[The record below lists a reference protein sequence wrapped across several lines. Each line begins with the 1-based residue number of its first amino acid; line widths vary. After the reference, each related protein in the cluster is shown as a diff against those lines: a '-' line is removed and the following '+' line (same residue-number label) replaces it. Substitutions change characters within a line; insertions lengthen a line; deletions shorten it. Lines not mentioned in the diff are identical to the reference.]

1 MEAHRLHN
9 NPPSPVE
16 TFTERVKAY
25 AANLDAFTTIT
36 EANTSECA
44 DVIRFGG
51 ALAKE
56 IEESRKSEKEPHLE
70 AGRAVDAAYKPL
82 ADTTASVQAKLK
94 KQLLAF
100 QQEKE
105 RAAAIAAREAA
116 EALRKAQE
124 EEAKAE
130 PEDDPFLAAM
140 ATPAPDVA
148 VAAADLKAAS
158 EAVTASRKVETVSSG
173 FRALSRRVKWSA
185 KITDPVAL
193 ATHYAAAG
201 KIELMETLQK
211 MADSDARHAKG
222 SPLNLPGAEAVSE
235 EVLA

>member
-1 MEAHRLHN
+1 MMNNLHN

-16 TFTERVKAY
+16 LYAEKVKAY
-25 AANLDAFTTIT
+25 ASNVEAFTQIT
-36 EANTSECA
+36 DDNAKECA

-56 IEESRKSEKEPHLE
+56 IEESRKTEKEPHLE

-82 ADTTASVQAKLK
+82 TDTTATVQAKLK
-94 KQLLAF
+94 KLLLAF

-105 RAAAIAAREAA
+105 RAAAKAAQEAA
-116 EALRKAQE
+116 AALRKAQE
-124 EEAKAE
+124 EAAKAE

-193 ATHYAAAG
+193 AMHYAKAG
-201 KIELMETLQK
+201 KIEMLDTLQK
-211 MADSDARHAKG
+211 MADADARYAKG

>member
-1 MEAHRLHN
+1 MMNNLHN

-16 TFTERVKAY
+16 LYAEKVKAY
-25 AANLDAFTTIT
+25 ASNVEAFAQIT
-36 EANTSECA
+36 DDNAKECA

-56 IEESRKSEKEPHLE
+56 IEDSRKTEKEPHLE

-82 ADTTASVQAKLK
+82 TDTTATVQAKLK
-94 KQLLAF
+94 KLLLAF

-105 RAAAIAAREAA
+105 RAAAKAAQEAA
-116 EALRKAQE
+116 AALRKAQE
-124 EEAKAE
+124 EAAKAE
-130 PEDDPFLAAM
+130 PEEDPFLAAM

-193 ATHYAAAG
+193 AMHYAKAG
-201 KIELMETLQK
+201 KIEMMDTLQK
-211 MADSDARHAKG
+211 MADADARYAKG